1 MRCTDSAIVRCG
13 SAVIS
18 TGIFPRFYA
27 EMAEGLRK
35 GRGQRLPHSF
45 GGHRYVG
52 VDFGLIDRAGNLLGN
67 PVCYRDPATAGY
79 PDRLAAAVAPTEHYA
94 TAGIQVME
102 INTVYRLMA
111 MTDEQ
116 PQFVDAADRLLFMPD
131 LFSYFPYRQRA
142 NVEYTIAST
151 SELLDA
157 RGRIWNFPLIRR
169 LGLPERLFGPIVM
182 PGTVRGMLTA
192 DVARQIGVD
201 YDVPV
206 VAVGSHDTASAVFA
220 SAATKDP
227 RPHISVPAHGRFWV
241 CFWMLRCCR
250 SRPV

>member
-1 MRCTDSAIVRCG
+1 M
-13 SAVIS
+13 
-18 TGIFPRFYA
+18 
-27 EMAEGLRK
+27 
-35 GRGQRLPHSF
+35 
-45 GGHRYVG
+45 
-52 VDFGLIDRAGNLLGN
+52 
-67 PVCYRDPATAGY
+67 
-79 PDRLAAAVAPTEHYA
+79 
-94 TAGIQVME
+94 
-102 INTVYRLMA
+102 
-111 MTDEQ
+111 
-116 PQFVDAADRLLFMPD
+116 
-131 LFSYFPYRQRA
+131 
-142 NVEYTIAST
+142 EYTIAST

-227 RPHISVPAHGRFWV
+227 STAYLSSGTWSLLGVLL
-241 CFWMLRCCR
+241 MLRCCR